1 MLPGSRN
8 RSPIDEQG
16 LLAARRPYLEL
27 RARMIQAIRMF
38 FIEQDFLEVDTPL
51 LIPAPAPEPHI
62 DAIKAGTGYL
72 HTSPEL
78 CMKRLLAAGY
88 PRIFQISK
96 CFRDGERGK
105 VHLPEFTLLEWYR
118 IGIDYKELME
128 DCEELILRVARDL
141 GMGEKIPYKGT
152 YIDLKK
158 SWERISLSEAFDRF
172 SHLTLE
178 MAIQKDRFDEV
189 LVREIEPCLGR
200 TGPTILYD
208 YPVSLASLAR
218 LRRDNPEVAE
228 RFEVYV
234 GGVELA
240 NGFSEL
246 TDSGEQRARFI
257 EDRMKRRDSGKQV
270 YPMPEKFL
278 EALKDMPEAAGIALG
293 VDRLAMILADRPE
306 IDHVVSFTPEEI

>member
-1 MLPGSRN
+1 
-8 RSPIDEQG
+8 
-16 LLAARRPYLEL
+16 LEL

-105 VHLPEFTLLEWYR
+105 LHLPEFTLLEWYR

-152 YIDLKK
+152 DIVLKTP
-158 SWERISLSEAFDRF
+158 WERISLSEAFDRF
-172 SHLTLE
+172 SPLTLE
-178 MAIQKDRFDEV
+178 TAIKKDRFDEV

-228 RFEVYV
+228 RFEVYM

-240 NGFSEL
+240 NGF
-246 TDSGEQRARFI
+246 
-257 EDRMKRRDSGKQV
+257 
-270 YPMPEKFL
+270 PN
-278 EALKDMPEAAGIALG
+278 
-293 VDRLAMILADRPE
+293 
-306 IDHVVSFTPEEI
+306 

>member
-1 MLPGSRN
+1 
-8 RSPIDEQG
+8 
-16 LLAARRPYLEL
+16 
-27 RARMIQAIRMF
+27 MIQAIRMF
-38 FIEQDFLEVDTPL
+38 FIEQDFLEVYTPL

-62 DAIKAGTGYL
+62 DAIRAGTGYL

-105 VHLPEFTLLEWYR
+105 IHLPEFTLLEWYR

-152 YIDLKK
+152 DIDLKK
-158 SWERISLSEAFDRF
+158 PWERISLSEAFDRY
-172 SHLTLE
+172 SPLTLE
-178 MAIQKDRFDEV
+178 TAIKKDRFDEV

-246 TDSGEQRARFI
+246 ADSGEQRARFI
-257 EDRMKRRDSGKQV
+257 EDRLKRRDSGKQV

-278 EALKDMPEAAGIALG
+278 EALEGMPEAAGIALG

-306 IDHVVSFTPEEI
+306 IDDVVSFTPEEV